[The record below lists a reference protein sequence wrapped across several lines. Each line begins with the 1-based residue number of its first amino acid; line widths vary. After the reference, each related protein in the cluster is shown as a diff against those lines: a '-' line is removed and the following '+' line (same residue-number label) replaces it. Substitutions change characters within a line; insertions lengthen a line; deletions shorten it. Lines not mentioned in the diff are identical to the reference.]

1 LISDAVVDS
10 VPVVLI
16 NPAVDSINLA
26 LNISQGSLDR
36 LTIFNVSDNIMG
48 NVDKLLRCLVDL
60 ITDQRIVSSDEAIK
74 AVLNSLNDGSG
85 VIFDGIP
92 SGENLNKSGS

>member
-1 LISDAVVDS
+1 MISDAVVDS

-16 NPAVDSINLA
+16 NPAVDSVNLA
-26 LNISQGSLDR
+26 LDISQGSLDG

-60 ITDQRIVSSDEAIK
+60 ISD
-74 AVLNSLNDGSG
+74 
-85 VIFDGIP
+85 
-92 SGENLNKSGS
+92 

>member
-16 NPAVDSINLA
+16 NPAVDSVNLA

-48 NVDKLLRCLVDL
+48 NIDKLLRCLVDL
-60 ITDQRIVSSDEAIK
+60 ITDQRIVSSDETIK

>member
-1 LISDAVVDS
+1 MISDAVVDS

-16 NPAVDSINLA
+16 NPAVDSVNLA
-26 LNISQGSLDR
+26 LNISQGSLDG
-36 LTIFNVSDNIMG
+36 LTIFNVSDDIMG

-60 ITDQRIVSSDEAIK
+60 ISDQRIVSSDEAIK

-85 VIFDGIP
+85 VIFFICLMY
-92 SGENLNKSGS
+92 SFFFLLS

>member
-1 LISDAVVDS
+1 MISDAVVYS

-16 NPAVDSINLA
+16 NPAVDSVNLA
-26 LNISQGSLDR
+26 LNISQGSLDG

-60 ITDQRIVSSDEAIK
+60 ISDQRIVSSDEAIK
-74 AVLNSLNDGSG
+74 AVLNSLHDGSSI
-85 VIFDGIP
+85 IFDGIP
-92 SGENLNKSGS
+92 SGKNLNKSGS